1 MRPLLRRW
9 SPWLVFAGI
18 AAFLLL
24 DQLAVS
30 LAVPSYDWHTDHVSS
45 LAARG
50 SSVWQIADAGL
61 LAFAVA
67 HLAAAEVVRT
77 QWRARWVSRLLQGSG
92 VAFLGAAVFRTGC
105 PVGEAHCGVDGAHN
119 QLDDTLSALHGGL
132 VSVYL
137 VLMLLAMVVGG
148 FSSGR
153 RTGPARW
160 LLLASFP
167 LAGLAWYSLGRFG
180 AGPDFGLWER
190 CWLMCN
196 AVWLAALTAGRGV
209 DGHAPVTPVFPSS
222 PVR

>member
-1 MRPLLRRW
+1 LTALLQRW
-9 SPWLVFAGI
+9 SPWIVVAGTI
-18 AAFLLL
+18 AFVLL
-24 DQLAVS
+24 DS
-30 LAVPSYDWHTDHVSS
+30 LATSLADPAYDWHNDYVSS
-45 LAARG
+45 LSGRG

-61 LAFAVA
+61 LAFALA

-77 QWRARWVSRLLQGSG
+77 QWRARWVARLLQGSG
-92 VAFLGAAVFRTGC
+92 IAFLGAAVFRTAC
-105 PVGEAHCGVDGAHN
+105 PLGEARCGIEGAHN
-119 QLDDTLSALHGGL
+119 QLDDSLSALHGGL
-132 VSVYL
+132 VSIYL
-137 VLMLLAMVVGG
+137 VLMLMAMLVAG

-190 CWLMCN
+190 CWLICN
-196 AVWLAALTAGRGV
+196 AVWLALLTAGRRV
-209 DGHAPVTPVFPSS
+209 EGHAPVTPVFPHT

>member
-9 SPWLVFAGI
+9 SPWFVFAGI

-24 DQLAVS
+24 DQVAVS
-30 LAVPSYDWHTDHVSS
+30 LAVPGYDWHTDYVSS
-45 LAARG
+45 LAGRG

-61 LAFAVA
+61 LAFALA
-67 HLAAAEVVRT
+67 HLAAAEVVRA
-77 QWRARWVSRLLQGSG
+77 QWRARWVARLLQGSG
-92 VAFLGAAVFRTGC
+92 LVFLGAALFRTAC
-105 PVGEAHCGVDGAHN
+105 PLGEVRCGIEGAHN
-119 QLDDTLSALHGGL
+119 QLDDSLSALHGGL
-132 VSVYL
+132 VSIYL
-137 VLMLLAMVVGG
+137 VLMLLAMLAAG

-190 CWLMCN
+190 CWLICN
-196 AVWLAALTAGRGV
+196 AVWLALLTAGRAV
-209 DGHAPVTPVFPSS
+209 EGHAPVTPVFPSS